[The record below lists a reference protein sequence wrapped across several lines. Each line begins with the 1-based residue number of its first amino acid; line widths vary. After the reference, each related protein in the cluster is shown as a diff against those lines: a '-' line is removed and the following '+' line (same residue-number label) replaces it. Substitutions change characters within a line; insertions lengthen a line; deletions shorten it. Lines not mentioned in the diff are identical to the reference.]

1 MADRSPLFL
10 LLIFWTLSTGV
21 FGAGDTHV
29 FSSSGETVHLPCRN
43 TDQYCRTSGTTWI
56 YNSHRLTAAVS
67 MFTLG
72 VKQRNS
78 ERLNLGSDCSLIISR
93 VTTEDAGLYICQQW
107 RGDQKQGPNAHV
119 YLHVVAVSPSSS
131 SSSSDIR
138 PGLSLTLSCRLFSYS
153 GFSCDYL
160 FRSQH
165 LRLSWVNEAGVDL
178 NTDSRYQISST
189 GCIISLS
196 TTLISEDEDKQWRCG
211 VYQRNQLK
219 TSDTFTV
226 HYSAADLP
234 NTAEP
239 KHENPQAETA
249 AADTTEGGAVFL
261 SHHCTILELYGIS
274 KGQGHCVVV
283 LNALYLTECFCC
295 SVLSVLLS
303 AAALAV
309 FIAAVLCLIQR
320 RRRAAHQRASGES
333 AVKDENQVHYQTI
346 HMSINPAARAHEQT
360 EDSVT
365 YSEVTCAGK
374 KPEKSASDDD
384 GNDSVTYAAVSRRA

>member
-21 FGAGDTHV
+21 FGAGETRV
-29 FSSSGETVHLPCRN
+29 FSRSGETVHLPCRN
-43 TDQYCRTSGTTWI
+43 TDQHCRTSGTTWI
-56 YNSHRLTAAVS
+56 YSSPRLTAAVELIE
-67 MFTLG
+67 LG
-72 VKQRNS
+72 VKKTNS

-93 VTTEDAGLYICQQW
+93 VTTEDAGSYICQQW
-107 RGDQKQGPNAHV
+107 SGKGGHHYGPDSV
-119 YLHVVAVSPSSS
+119 VFLHVVAA
-131 SSSSDIR
+131 
-138 PGLSLTLSCRLFSYS
+138 
-153 GFSCDYL
+153 
-160 FRSQH
+160 
-165 LRLSWVNEAGVDL
+165 EAKTTTTTTTTTATTSATTTGAAAAVTPDH
-178 NTDSRYQISST
+178 NTNTIKAAK
-189 GCIISLS
+189 
-196 TTLISEDEDKQWRCG
+196 TTTTTVTPLHNTNPKTENPKAAAPAAA
-211 VYQRNQLK
+211 K
-219 TSDTFTV
+219 TSAVTPTK
-226 HYSAADLP
+226 
-234 NTAEP
+234 TTTTIQ
-239 KHENPQAETA
+239 QAGA
-249 AADTTEGGAVFL
+249 SITT
-261 SHHCTILELYGIS
+261 
-274 KGQGHCVVV
+274 
-283 LNALYLTECFCC
+283 
-295 SVLSVLLS
+295 VLSVLLS

>member
-21 FGAGDTHV
+21 FGAEDTRV

-43 TDQYCRTSGTTWI
+43 TDQPCRPSGTTWT
-56 YNSHRLTAAVS
+56 YSSYRQTTAVELIG
-67 MFTLG
+67 LG
-72 VKQRNS
+72 VNKTNS

-93 VTTEDAGLYICQQW
+93 VTTEDAGLYTCQQW
-107 RGDQKQGPNAHV
+107 SGEGGHRYGADSV
-119 YLHVVAVSPSSS
+119 VFLHVVA
-131 SSSSDIR
+131 
-138 PGLSLTLSCRLFSYS
+138 
-153 GFSCDYL
+153 
-160 FRSQH
+160 
-165 LRLSWVNEAGVDL
+165 
-178 NTDSRYQISST
+178 
-189 GCIISLS
+189 
-196 TTLISEDEDKQWRCG
+196 
-211 VYQRNQLK
+211 
-219 TSDTFTV
+219 
-226 HYSAADLP
+226 
-234 NTAEP
+234 
-239 KHENPQAETA
+239 
-249 AADTTEGGAVFL
+249 
-261 SHHCTILELYGIS
+261 
-274 KGQGHCVVV
+274 
-283 LNALYLTECFCC
+283 
-295 SVLSVLLS
+295 VLSVLLS

>member
-21 FGAGDTHV
+21 FGAGETHV
-29 FSSSGETVHLPCRN
+29 FSRSGETVHLPCRN
-43 TDQYCRTSGTTWI
+43 TVQYCSTSGTTWL
-56 YNSHRLTAAVS
+56 NSSHRQTEAVELIG
-67 MFTLG
+67 LG
-72 VKQRNS
+72 VKKRNS
-78 ERLNLGSDCSLIISR
+78 DRLNLGSDCSLIISR
-93 VTTEDAGLYICQQW
+93 VTTEDAGRYFCQQW
-107 RGDQKQGPNAHV
+107 RENQKQGSDSPV

-131 SSSSDIR
+131 SSSSSSSSDVR
-138 PGLSLTLSCRLFSYS
+138 PGLSLTLSCQLYS
-153 GFSCDYL
+153 DSGLSCVDL
-160 FRSQH
+160 FRSEH
-165 LRLSWVNEAGVDL
+165 LHLSWLNEAGVNL

-211 VYQRNQLK
+211 VYQRNELK

-226 HYSAADLP
+226 QYSA
-234 NTAEP
+234 TTTT
-239 KHENPQAETA
+239 TA
-249 AADTTEGGAVFL
+249 AAATPRHNTNLKTNKPRAA
-261 SHHCTILELYGIS
+261 SP
-274 KGQGHCVVV
+274 
-283 LNALYLTECFCC
+283 
-295 SVLSVLLS
+295 VLSVLLS

-320 RRRAAHQRASGES
+320 RRRAAHQRATGES

-360 EDSVT
+360 EDPVT

-374 KPEKSASDDD
+374 KPEKSASDHS
-384 GNDSVTYAAVSRRA
+384 NDSVTYAAVSRRA